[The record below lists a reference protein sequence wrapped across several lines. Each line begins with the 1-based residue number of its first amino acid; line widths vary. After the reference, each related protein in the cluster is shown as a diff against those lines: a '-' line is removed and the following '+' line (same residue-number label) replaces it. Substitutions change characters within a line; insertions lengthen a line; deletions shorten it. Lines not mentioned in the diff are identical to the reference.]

1 VSLIGRRFFIQSG
14 TAVKKRKEHIMR
26 KCLDS
31 FHTSFNDFETMF
43 SYHENQSKDS
53 VWCRTAVKNLQVAP
67 LDKTSSL
74 YGTLTKFAS
83 NVSEEAV
90 HDTADNLGLAIK
102 INRYYPL
109 RDTSFKS
116 LTDRAKISGSA
127 LPKLNKPDLAK
138 VLNSCLK
145 LHSANA
151 LLLIRDEKISAAH
164 SGDEKDYSVLEIN
177 RLLES
182 ISDKLTERF
191 PGHNFDSGY
200 TDHSMTS
207 ASWSLP
213 GQCEEI
219 LGTYKKVLDSKGKSA
234 MAAKLMPGIRFC
246 TSDTGMASAK
256 TAALLLGLTYPIHIG
271 GMLAVE
277 HRGQAKI
284 EDFTKNLDMMFAQF
298 GNAISMLEK
307 LTEIYLDYPVNAMTA
322 ICKKL
327 SMPKKA
333 ALEAIAM
340 FEGSLGSSAVT
351 AHDIFMAMQEIIF
364 ILRTE
369 GISEGK
375 LLLTEENLARALTL
389 RWSDFDYAKAVNY

>member
-1 VSLIGRRFFIQSG
+1 MMQ
-14 TAVKKRKEHIMR
+14 
-26 KCLDS
+26 KCLDG
-31 FHTSFNDFETMF
+31 FHTNFNDYETMLG
-43 SYHENQSKDS
+43 YHETQSKDS
-53 VWCRTAVKNLQVAP
+53 VWYRMAINNLQVAP
-67 LDKTSSL
+67 LDKASPL
-74 YGTLTKFAS
+74 YGTLTKFAL
-83 NVSEEAV
+83 NVSEDAV
-90 HDTADNLGLAIK
+90 HDTADNLGLAVK
-102 INRYYPL
+102 LEKHYYPV
-109 RDTSFKS
+109 RDTAFKS

-127 LPKLNKPDLAK
+127 LSKLNKSDLAR
-138 VLNSCLK
+138 VLNACLK
-145 LHSANA
+145 LHKTNV

-177 RLLES
+177 KLLES

-191 PGHNFDSGY
+191 PGHCFDSGY
-200 TDHSMTS
+200 TDHSLTS

-213 GQCEEI
+213 NQRDEL
-219 LGTYKKVLDSKGKSA
+219 LGAYKKVLDAQGKST
-234 MAAKLMPGIRFC
+234 MAAKIMPGIRFC
-246 TSDTGMASAK
+246 TSDTGTASAK

-298 GNAISMLEK
+298 GNAITALEN
-307 LTEIYLDYPVNAMTA
+307 LTQIYLGYPINAMTA
-322 ICKKL
+322 VCKKL

-351 AHDIFMAMQEIIF
+351 AHDVFIAMQEIIF

-369 GISEGK
+369 GVPEGK
-375 LLLTEENLARALTL
+375 LLVTEENLARALTL
-389 RWSDFDYAKAVNY
+389 RWSDYDYAKAVSY

>member
-1 VSLIGRRFFIQSG
+1 MMQ
-14 TAVKKRKEHIMR
+14 KY
-26 KCLDS
+26 LDS
-31 FHTSFNDFETMF
+31 FHTSFNDFETMLG
-43 SYHENQSKDS
+43 YHETQNKDS
-53 VWCRTAVKNLQVAP
+53 IWHRTAINSLKVDP
-67 LDKTSSL
+67 LDKASPL
-74 YGTLTKFAS
+74 YETLTKFAS
-83 NVSEEAV
+83 CISADAIY
-90 HDTADNLGLAIK
+90 DTADNLGLAIK
-102 INRYYPL
+102 LDKHYYPV
-109 RDTSFKS
+109 RDTAFKS

-145 LHSANA
+145 LHKSSA

-177 RLLES
+177 KLLES

-191 PGHNFDSGY
+191 PGHCFDSGY

>member
-1 VSLIGRRFFIQSG
+1 MMQ
-14 TAVKKRKEHIMR
+14 
-26 KCLDS
+26 KCLDG
-31 FHTSFNDFETMF
+31 FHTSFNDFETIF
-43 SYHENQSKDS
+43 DYHENQSKES
-53 VWCRTAVKNLQVAP
+53 TWYRTTVKNLSVAP
-67 LDKTSSL
+67 LDKTSTL
-74 YGTLTKFAS
+74 YGTLTKFALD
-83 NVSEEAV
+83 VTQDAV

-102 INRYYPL
+102 IDRHYYPV
-109 RDTSFKS
+109 RNTAFKS

-127 LPKLNKPDLAK
+127 LPKLNKTDLAK

-151 LLLIRDEKISAAH
+151 LLLIRDEKITAAH

-177 RLLES
+177 KLLES
-182 ISDKLTERF
+182 ISEKLTKRF
-191 PGHNFDSGY
+191 PGHSFDSGY
-200 TDHSMTS
+200 TDHGMTS

-213 GQCEEI
+213 NQCEEI
-219 LGTYKKVLDSKGKSA
+219 LGAYKKVLASQGKSA

-246 TSDTGMASAK
+246 TSDTGTASAK
-256 TAALLLGLTYPIHIG
+256 TAALLLGLKYPIHIG

-298 GNAISMLEK
+298 NNAVLMLEK
-307 LTEIYLDYPVNAMTA
+307 LTDTYVNYPVNAMTA

-327 SMPKKA
+327 AMPKKA
-333 ALEAIAM
+333 AMEAIAM
-340 FEGSLGSSAVT
+340 FEGSIGSATVT

-389 RWSDFDYAKAVNY
+389 RWNDFDYAKAVSW

>member
-1 VSLIGRRFFIQSG
+1 MMQ
-14 TAVKKRKEHIMR
+14 
-26 KCLDS
+26 KCLDG
-31 FHTSFNDFETMF
+31 FNTNFSDFETMF
-43 SYHENQSKDS
+43 DYHESQSKDS
-53 VWCRTAVKNLQVAP
+53 VWHRMAINNLQVAP
-67 LDKTSSL
+67 LDKTSPL

-83 NVSEEAV
+83 HITTDAIY
-90 HDTADNLGLAIK
+90 DTADNLGLAVK
-102 INRYYPL
+102 LEKHYYPV
-109 RDTSFKS
+109 RDTAFKS

-127 LPKLNKPDLAK
+127 LPKLNKSDLAK

-145 LHSANA
+145 LHNTNA
-151 LLLIRDEKISAAH
+151 LLLIRDEKITAAH

-177 RLLES
+177 KLLES

-191 PGHNFDSGY
+191 PGHVFDSGY
-200 TDHSMTS
+200 TDHSLTS

-213 GQCEEI
+213 NQRDEL
-219 LGTYKKVLDSKGKSA
+219 LGAYKKVLESQGKST
-234 MAAKLMPGIRFC
+234 MAAKIMPGIRFC

-284 EDFTKNLDMMFAQF
+284 EDFSKNLDMMFAQF
-298 GNAISMLEK
+298 ADAVAQLEK
-307 LTEIYLDYPVNAMTA
+307 LTTIYLNYPVNAMTA
-322 ICKKL
+322 VCKKL
-327 SMPKKA
+327 SMSKKA

-340 FEGSLGSSAVT
+340 FEGAFGNSVAS

-369 GISEGK
+369 GVPESK
-375 LLLTEENLARALTL
+375 LLVIEENLARALTI
-389 RWSDFDYAKAVNY
+389 RWQDYDYARKVEY